1 MKIFVGYDSRE
12 DIAYR
17 VCKHSI
23 MTRQPDAEVIPI
35 IQDELTQ
42 SGVYTRDVDPLSST
56 EFTFTRFLI
65 PYLMN
70 YQGWA
75 IFLDCDFLCQIDI
88 AELFELADEKYAVMV
103 VQHEYTPAEG
113 TKMDGQKQSPYP
125 RKNWSSMVL
134 WNCGH
139 PSNKAVTPN
148 LVNTE
153 TGQYLHR
160 FQWLSDAEIGA
171 LPHEYNWLVGWYE
184 GRKDGNPKLIHYTEG
199 GPWFENTRHCEFG
212 AVWERELVN
221 YEKSLIPIPPIK
233 LFDYIPPDVDSIFKK
248 ILKYRVDP
256 LGEVYDIKIN
266 SLIKELKMLDNN
278 CVVAVDGGRDSKD
291 GKGLGWD
298 PYMESFVLGCGG
310 QITNYDKVEK
320 SMTPVVF
327 RGITKHKH
335 MKACA
340 AIGRDFYYI
349 DTGYFGNV
357 RKKFYH
363 RITKN
368 SMQNLGPI
376 IARPFD
382 RLAAVGWSRSKF
394 RKGRNILICPP
405 SAKAMSCF
413 ELDLDEWMADTI
425 STIKKYSD
433 RPIVIRLKGSR
444 RDRTS
449 SNTME
454 LALSQDVHCLVTFNS
469 IAATEALLLGK
480 PAITLGPNAAQPLCS
495 QSLADIE
502 NPYIPT
508 AEEVEAWAAHL
519 SYCQFSEAEMK
530 DGTAW
535 RILNE
540 DGKIWIPTHDE

>member
-12 DIAYR
+12 DIAYQ

-23 MTRQPDAEVIPI
+23 ISRQPDAEVIPI
-35 IQDELTQ
+35 KRDELIQ
-42 SGVYTRDVDPLSST
+42 SGIYTREIDPLSST
-56 EFTFTRFLI
+56 EFTFTRFLV
-65 PYLMN
+65 PQLMN
-70 YQGWA
+70 YEGWA
-75 IFLDCDFLCQIDI
+75 VFMDCDFLCQIDI
-88 AELFELADEKYAVMV
+88 NELFELADEKYAVMV
-103 VQHEYTPAEG
+103 VQHEYTPPEG
-113 TKMDGQKQSPYP
+113 TKMDGQKQLSYP

-139 PSNKAVTPN
+139 PSNKTVTPE

-153 TGQYLHR
+153 TGQFLHR
-160 FQWLSDAEIGA
+160 FQWLDDEEIGT
-171 LPHEYNWLVGWYE
+171 LHHEYNWLVGWYD
-184 GRKDGNPKLIHYTEG
+184 GCKDSTPKLIHYTEG
-199 GPWFENTRHCEFG
+199 GPWFDNYRHCEFG

-221 YEKSLIPIPPIK
+221 YENSLIPTPPK
-233 LFDYIPPDVDSIFKK
+233 QLFDHIPPDIDSIFKK

-256 LGEVYDIKIN
+256 SGEVYDIKIN
-266 SLIKELKMLDNN
+266 SIIKELRMLDNN
-278 CVVAVDGGRDSKD
+278 CVVAVDGNRDSKD
-291 GKGLGWD
+291 SKGLGWD

-310 QITNYDKVEK
+310 QITNYDKVET

-357 RKKFYH
+357 RKKLYH

-368 SMQNLGPI
+368 AMQNLGPI
-376 IARPFD
+376 ISRPSD
-382 RLAAVGWSRSKF
+382 RLAAIGWSRSKF

-413 ELDLDEWMADTI
+413 DLDLDQWMAETI
-425 STIKKYSD
+425 TTIKKYTD

-449 SNTME
+449 TDTMAM
-454 LALSQDVHCLVTFNS
+454 ALSQDVHCLVTFNS

-495 QSLADIE
+495 QSLVDIE

-519 SYCQFSEAEMK
+519 SYAQFTEAEMR
-530 DGTAW
+530 DGTAY

-540 DGKIWIPTHDE
+540 PGDIWVPA